1 MSVCLI
7 DILSQ
12 QATTYF
18 YYFCSF
24 TKYVCLSHV
33 AHCHCNFWHIVSIFG
48 STFSFKYRP
57 SLSIEPLTQQ
67 FSRPR
72 KIHICFSFLSL
83 QLSARNPSN
92 YFNYPPLPG
101 LNVASWFGFSL
112 FFRCMLVIALPCRRA
127 SSGREGIHSKNR
139 SIILYLLIIKT
150 HFCPR
155 QRLVYPVQFL
165 LPVLGGQ
172 KSHFTQAQMILLAS
186 LIYLPKSKK
195 NLFKN
200 PFSVMYTEAPKIQSS
215 PCKRD

>member
-1 MSVCLI
+1 MGQHFLLNIDLHCRLSPSRNNFQGQEKSTFVFLFCLYNYPLEI
-7 DILSQ
+7 
-12 QATTYF
+12 QATILITPLF
-18 YYFCSF
+18 Q
-24 TKYVCLSHV
+24 
-33 AHCHCNFWHIVSIFG
+33 G
-48 STFSFKYRP
+48 SM
-57 SLSIEPLTQQ
+57 LHL
-67 FSRPR
+67 
-72 KIHICFSFLSL
+72 
-83 QLSARNPSN
+83 
-92 YFNYPPLPG
+92 G
-101 LNVASWFGFSL
+101 LVFHFFSL
-112 FFRCMLVIALPCRRA
+112 HAGNCRRA